1 MKSIIRFSFI
11 VVLCFAVM
19 LSSAGCAKIEKVKTT
34 ALFDENFTKKS
45 DDSGVVCENDS
56 YILKWNKEAARVELL
71 EKSSGYTLLF

>member
-34 ALFDENFTKKS
+34 ALFDENFTEKK
-45 DDSGVVCENDS
+45 
-56 YILKWNKEAARVELL
+56 R
-71 EKSSGYTLLF
+71 